1 MSETNGEYPISKDL
15 LDILRDPLAVQE
27 PEKYGDDPG
36 RLELVR
42 GHWLVSNDTGLKDP
56 IRDGIPVMLIDEGM
70 KWKDTA
76 VDDLPVPPPNDKPAP
91 VESSPAATSATQSS
105 SPKPSIPIIGAVVA
119 GALGLVL
126 LLKRV
131 LSGKKDKGSSEETE
145 E

>member
-42 GHWLVSNDTGLKDP
+42 GHWLVSNDTGLKYP

-91 VESSPAATSATQSS
+91 VESSPAAASATESS
-105 SPKPSIPIIGAVVA
+105 SSKPSIPIIGAVVA
-119 GALGLVL
+119 GALGLIL

-131 LSGKKDKGSSEETE
+131 FSGKKDKEQPEE
-145 E
+145 